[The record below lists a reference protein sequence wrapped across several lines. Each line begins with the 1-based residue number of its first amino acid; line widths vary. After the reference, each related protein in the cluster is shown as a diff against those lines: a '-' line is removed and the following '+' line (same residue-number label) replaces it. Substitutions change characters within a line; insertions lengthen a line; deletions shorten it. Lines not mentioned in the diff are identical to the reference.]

1 MAPRSPLSPSGS
13 NRSRKLQPANPFFDN
28 IRQNLE
34 LSHGGIT
41 ERIPLA
47 LPEHI
52 VKRAKDLPHWLRDL
66 VEAPE
71 DVSMQKLA
79 MEFYSI
85 ELGEQ
90 KRLQG
95 VMDWHSHGSGGIMDS
110 HYSGQAMEGLDSAK
124 RGALVARFKQEMELK
139 RLTPKGS
146 TGEEKEEGY
155 FPFSITAGVERGT
168 KNRFVQHLPSKPVLT
183 RDRYKNI
190 WPYDFSRVRLASPAD
205 DDSDYINASFVQPRT
220 TARRYIATQGPLD
233 STYRDFWTLVWEQN
247 VTVIVM

>member
-1 MAPRSPLSPSGS
+1 MSSRSSPSPDPTQ
-13 NRSRKLQPANPFFDN
+13 SRARQLQPANPFFDN

-47 LPEHI
+47 LPDDI

-79 MEFYSI
+79 MQFYSI

-95 VMDWHSHGSGGIMDS
+95 VMDWHTNGSGGVMDS
-110 HYSGQAMEGLDSAK
+110 NYDGQGLEGISSAK
-124 RGALVARFKQEMELK
+124 RGILNERFKQEMELK

-146 TGEEKEEGY
+146 TGEQKEEGY

-168 KNRFVQHLPSKPVLT
+168 KN
-183 RDRYKNI
+183 RYKNI

-220 TARRYIATQGPLD
+220 TSRRYIATQGPLD
-233 STYRDFWTLVWEQN
+233 STYRDFWTLIWEQQ